1 MSLLRHTIA
10 EKRTD
15 ERFVLL
21 EGLFN
26 NQKLQ
31 NEDDKLEVRLMDEYF
46 AIEQNLGEVAA
57 CISLQFAMEP
67 TEEKDVVYEKKEE
80 KAEEAAKPEPKA
92 EGEEAPAEGG
102 EEGDVGE

>member
-57 CISLQFAMEP
+57 CISL
-67 TEEKDVVYEKKEE
+67 
-80 KAEEAAKPEPKA
+80 
-92 EGEEAPAEGG
+92 
-102 EEGDVGE
+102 